1 MSQSINNNKIPK
13 GVECRKNE
21 DGTVNSKYVDI
32 LEEDRPIGNQKFVCM
47 SFISPD
53 KIIKKREMYCLDSYI
68 KQWDMNKSLEKY
80 NQFLN
85 FLSFKYSLPYDD
97 MVADFSEFCTTEKQ
111 NLFITNLEDDYK
123 TYLDKNEEKLQEEF
137 KKKNEFQTN
146 IRGVKVR
153 GSYPSQE
160 EAELRCKMLREIDPN
175 HDVFVGPV
183 GMWMPFDPE
192 AYKTGKVEYME
203 DELNQLMHEKVKNES
218 KAKDEF
224 EKRIKDAKRKAIE
237 DNIQKAK
244 DSGNKLTQTLNNDG
258 NLVSVNDIN
267 TVDNKFK
274 DNNVEVSDIRK
285 ELFEGD
291 NVVTSTQNTDADR
304 GLSKLS
310 EESQLN
316 LKRALG
322 LDTSKLVENDSG
334 KLTITPIQEEKEEE
348 SDHSNSKK

>member
-137 KKKNEFQTN
+137 KKNNEFQTN

-258 NLVSVNDIN
+258 NLVSVNNIN

-334 KLTITPIQEEKEEE
+334 KLTITPIQEEQEEE
-348 SDHSNSKK
+348 SDHSNSKE